1 MCTSESLLG
10 ALQLSDSF
18 FPSGAFAYSWG
29 LETYVSEGWIK
40 DKNGLVQFIGAY
52 LRGLMKRCDC
62 IFIKL
67 SYEFAEKE
75 DMENLIRI
83 DRLLHSMKPAREV
96 RDGSLQTGRQL
107 LQVIRSLYESD
118 MLASMLER
126 IQKKEMYGHQPVV
139 FGAVCRAM
147 GILLEPALVA
157 YLYSTVSSIASAGVR
172 LIPLGHTD
180 AQRAIHETKPV
191 ILKIQDEVKSLGESD
206 ICSFAPAF
214 EMRSMRHEHL
224 ATRLFK
230 S

>member
-1 MCTSESLLG
+1 MYTPDALLS
-10 ALQLSDSF
+10 ALQLGDSF

-29 LETYVSEGWIK
+29 LETYVSEGWVK
-40 DKNGLVQFIGAY
+40 DKEGLVRFIGAY
-52 LRGLMKRCDC
+52 LTGLMKRCDC

-67 SYEFAEKE
+67 AYEFSKE
-75 DMENLIRI
+75 GDIQNLIRA
-83 DRLLHSMKPAREV
+83 DRLLHSMKPAREI

-107 LQVIRSLYESD
+107 LQVILSLYESAV
-118 MLASMLER
+118 LAAALEC
-126 IQKKEMYGHQPVV
+126 IKKKGMHGHQPTI
-139 FGAVCRAM
+139 FGMVCPVMEIPLESA
-147 GILLEPALVA
+147 LLV

-180 AQRAIHETKPV
+180 AQRTINELKPLV
-191 ILKIQDEVKSLGESD
+191 LKISEEVKPLGESD

-214 EMRSMRHEHL
+214 EMQAMRHEHL

>member
-1 MCTSESLLG
+1 MCTPEALLG

-29 LETYVSEGWIK
+29 LETYVSEGLVK
-40 DKNGLVQFIGAY
+40 DRPGLKQFIGAY
-52 LRGLMKRCDC
+52 LKGLMKRCDC
-62 IFIKL
+62 VFIKL
-67 SYEFAEKE
+67 SYEFTEKE
-75 DMENLIRI
+75 DIQNLMRI

-107 LQVIRSLYESD
+107 LQVVLSLYESEF
-118 MLASMLER
+118 LAAVLEGIKR
-126 IQKKEMYGHQPVV
+126 KGMHGHQPLM
-139 FGAVCRAM
+139 FGAVCEVM
-147 GILLEPALVA
+147 GIPLETALLS

-180 AQRAIHETKPV
+180 AQKTIHEMKPV
-191 ILKIQDEVKSLGESD
+191 ILKILNEIKSLGEPD
-206 ICSFAPAF
+206 ICAFAPAF
-214 EMRSMRHEHL
+214 EMRSMRHERL

>member
-1 MCTSESLLG
+1 MCTPEALLG

-40 DKNGLVQFIGAY
+40 DRKGLAQFIGTY
-52 LRGLMKRCDC
+52 LKGLMKRCDC
-62 IFIKL
+62 LFIKL
-67 SYEFAEKE
+67 SYEFAGKR
-75 DMENLIRI
+75 DIENFIRI
-83 DRLLHSMKPAREV
+83 DRLLHSMKPAREL

-107 LQVIRSLYESD
+107 LQVVLSLYESEF
-118 MLASMLER
+118 LATVLEC
-126 IQKKEMYGHQPVV
+126 IKKKGMHGHQPVM
-139 FGAVCRAM
+139 FGAVCQAM
-147 GILLEPALVA
+147 GLPLEVALLS

-180 AQRAIHETKPV
+180 AQRTIQEMKPV
-191 ILKIQDEVKSLGESD
+191 ILKILKEIKSLGEAD

-214 EMRSMRHEHL
+214 EMRSMRHERL
-224 ATRLFK
+224 AVRLFK